1 MPLEAHS
8 TSVSRP
14 SHCNSLSLE
23 LIQGSKVY
31 STAGGPYQN
40 PTCTRSTLGWE
51 EKKMKTSGMQHIYSY
66 FRWLTGQKLTRGHQ
80 RGAWCSPCRT
90 LFNSS
95 SISAPRRT
103 TGLDVQT
110 PQLRRC
116 GTQTGFAGSGFDS
129 PIRTSSHRHIIK
141 GLPLERASTLPR
153 LSGRGHALIRAN
165 PLKCCAFFP
174 PLSLWFPVMSISL
187 YR

>member
-1 MPLEAHS
+1 MPLEARS

-31 STAGGPYQN
+31 STAGGSYQN
-40 PTCTRSTLGWE
+40 QICTRNTLGWE
-51 EKKMKTSGMQHIYSY
+51 EKNEKKWGVIYLQL
-66 FRWLTGQKLTRGHQ
+66 FPVIDQKLTRGHQ

-95 SISAPRRT
+95 SISVLRRT

-116 GTQTGFAGSGFDS
+116 GTQTGFACSGFDS

-141 GLPLERASTLPR
+141 VFR
-153 LSGRGHALIRAN
+153 LSVH
-165 PLKCCAFFP
+165 PLCR
-174 PLSLWFPVMSISL
+174 V
-187 YR
+187 